1 MVWSCIMQ
9 ITFLLGNGFDI
20 QCGLKTSYIDFYKY
34 ILKKKYSINL
44 TKEIDKELALK
55 IDNIIYSEIY
65 KSKDNIENWAD
76 LELQL
81 GVFTKRLKKRLN
93 EPDQDV
99 QKIANKFLNDFEIL
113 REDLNEY
120 LKYIQIQDEIEISED
135 FSDILSTTMDKFFEG
150 VFSREYDELNYILKE
165 NRNSAFIYNFISFN
179 YTNSL
184 QEIIQSCGEISK
196 RNIFNGSGLNQFINK
211 KIINVHGL
219 IDNLLT
225 LGLNDETQL
234 ATDFF
239 DMSDLNDLIKPK
251 LLEINREYMRRDA
264 EIIIDNSDIIVIFGM
279 SIGSTDK
286 HWWEKIANVLINSKN
301 KKLIIHLYDEKPSLL
316 SPRIARKRRES
327 KENEFLSQLNN
338 LDLSDEQKV
347 QLRKQIY
354 IVTNSEYI
362 LNVDLR
368 KYLNQDKNES
378 TNVIGLET
386 KGNSKAV

>member
-1 MVWSCIMQ
+1 ME

-34 ILKKKYSINL
+34 ILEKKYSIDL
-44 TKEIDKELALK
+44 TKEMDKESISE

-65 KSKDNIENWAD
+65 KSKDKIENWAD
-76 LELQL
+76 LEFQL

-93 EPDQDV
+93 ELDQDV
-99 QKIANKFLNDFEIL
+99 QKIANKFLIDFEIL
-113 REDLNEY
+113 LEDLNDY
-120 LKYIQIQDEIEISED
+120 LKSIQIQDDVKIKED
-135 FSDILSTTMDKFFEG
+135 FSDVLYTTMNDFFYG
-150 VFSREYDELNYILKE
+150 VLQRENDELNNILVD
-165 NRNSAFIYNFISFN
+165 NYSSHFNYRCISFN
-179 YTNSL
+179 YTNTL
-184 QEIIQSCGEISK
+184 KKVIQSCSEVSMPN
-196 RNIFNGSGLNQFINK
+196 RLNNSSHSHIFDK
-211 KIINVHGL
+211 EIINVHGV
-219 IDNLLT
+219 IDRFLT

-251 LLEINREYMRRDA
+251 SLENNREYMRRDA
-264 EIIIDNSDIIVIFGM
+264 ENLIDNSDIIVIFGM

-286 HWWEKIANVLINSKN
+286 HWWEKIAYSLMNSKN
-301 KKLIIHLYDEKPSLL
+301 KKLIIHLYEKTPSFL
-316 SPRIARKRRES
+316 SPRKARIRRES
-327 KENEFLSQLNN
+327 KENEFLWHLEN
-338 LDLSDEQKV
+338 LGLSDEQKA

>member
-1 MVWSCIMQ
+1 ME

-20 QCGLKTSYIDFYKY
+20 QCGLKTSYIDFYNY
-34 ILKKKYSINL
+34 ILKKKYSIDLKKANV
-44 TKEIDKELALK
+44 KELALK

-99 QKIANKFLNDFEIL
+99 QKIANRFLDDFEIL
-113 REDLNEY
+113 LEDLNDY
-120 LKYIQIQDEIEISED
+120 LKSIQIQDDVKIKED
-135 FSDILSTTMDKFFEG
+135 FSDVLYTTMNDFFHG
-150 VFSREYDELNYILKE
+150 VLQKENDELNNILVD
-165 NRNSAFIYNFISFN
+165 NYSSHFNYRCISFN
-179 YTNSL
+179 YTNTL
-184 QEIIQSCGEISK
+184 KKVIQSCSK
-196 RNIFNGSGLNQFINK
+196 VSMPNRLNNSSHIHIFDK
-211 KIINVHGL
+211 EIINVHGV
-219 IDNLLT
+219 IDRFLT

-251 LLEINREYMRRDA
+251 SLEINREYMRRDA
-264 EIIIDNSDIIVIFGM
+264 ENLIDKSDIIVIFGM
-279 SIGSTDK
+279 SIGATDK
-286 HWWEKIANVLINSKN
+286 HWWEKIAYSLMNSKN
-301 KKLIIHLYDEKPSLL
+301 KKLIIHLYEKTPSFL

-327 KENEFLSQLNN
+327 KENEFLFQLNN
-338 LDLSDEQKV
+338 LDLSDEQIA

-368 KYLNQDKNES
+368 QYLNLDKNES
-378 TNVIGLET
+378 TNVVGLET

>member
-1 MVWSCIMQ
+1 ME

-20 QCGLKTSYIDFYKY
+20 QCGLKTSYLDFYKY
-34 ILKKKYSINL
+34 ILKKKYSIDL

-93 EPDQDV
+93 ELDQDV
-99 QKIANKFLNDFEIL
+99 QKIANKFLIDFEIL
-113 REDLNEY
+113 LEDLNDY
-120 LKYIQIQDEIEISED
+120 LKSIQIQDDVKIKED
-135 FSDILSTTMDKFFEG
+135 FSDVLYTTMNDFFYG
-150 VFSREYDELNYILKE
+150 VLQRENDELNNILVD
-165 NRNSAFIYNFISFN
+165 NYSSHFNYRCISFN
-179 YTNSL
+179 YTNTL
-184 QEIIQSCGEISK
+184 KKVIQSCSEVSMPN
-196 RNIFNGSGLNQFINK
+196 RLNNSSHSHIFDK
-211 KIINVHGL
+211 EIINVHGV
-219 IDNLLT
+219 IGRYLT

-251 LLEINREYMRRDA
+251 SLENNREYMRRDA
-264 EIIIDNSDIIVIFGM
+264 ENLIDNSDIIVIFGM

-286 HWWEKIANVLINSKN
+286 HWWEKIAYSLMNSKN
-301 KKLIIHLYDEKPSLL
+301 KKLIIHLYEKTPSFL
-316 SPRIARKRRES
+316 SPRKARIRRES
-327 KENEFLSQLNN
+327 KENDFLSHLDN
-338 LDLSDEQKV
+338 LDLSDEQKA

>member
-1 MVWSCIMQ
+1 ME

-20 QCGLKTSYIDFYKY
+20 QCGLKTSYIDFYNY
-34 ILKKKYSINL
+34 ILKKKYSIDLKKANV
-44 TKEIDKELALK
+44 KELALK

-99 QKIANKFLNDFEIL
+99 QKIANRFLDDFEIL
-113 REDLNEY
+113 LEDLNDY
-120 LKYIQIQDEIEISED
+120 LKSIQIQDDVKIKED
-135 FSDILSTTMDKFFEG
+135 FSDVLYTTMNDFFHG
-150 VFSREYDELNYILKE
+150 VLQKENDELNNILVD
-165 NRNSAFIYNFISFN
+165 NYSSHFNYRCISFN
-179 YTNSL
+179 YTNTL
-184 QEIIQSCGEISK
+184 KKVIQSCSK
-196 RNIFNGSGLNQFINK
+196 VSMPNRLNNSSHIHIFDK
-211 KIINVHGL
+211 EIINVHGV
-219 IDNLLT
+219 IDRFLT

-251 LLEINREYMRRDA
+251 SLEINREYMRRDA
-264 EIIIDNSDIIVIFGM
+264 ENLIDKSDIIVIFGM
-279 SIGSTDK
+279 SIGATDK
-286 HWWEKIANVLINSKN
+286 HWWEKIAYSLMNSKN
-301 KKLIIHLYDEKPSLL
+301 KKLIIHLYEKTPSFL

-327 KENEFLSQLNN
+327 KENEFLFQLNN
-338 LDLSDEQKV
+338 LDLSDEQIA

-368 KYLNQDKNES
+368 QYLNLDKNES

>member
-1 MVWSCIMQ
+1 ME

-34 ILKKKYSINL
+34 ILEKKYSIDL
-44 TKEIDKELALK
+44 TKEMDKESISE

-65 KSKDNIENWAD
+65 KSRDKIETWAD
-76 LELQL
+76 LEFQL
-81 GVFTKRLKKRLN
+81 GVFTKQLKEKN
-93 EPDQDV
+93 QDV
-99 QKIANKFLNDFEIL
+99 QESANRFLDDFEIL
-113 REDLNEY
+113 KVDLNEY
-120 LKYIQIQDEIEISED
+120 LKYIQIQDDVEISED
-135 FSDILSTTMDKFFEG
+135 FSNILFTTMDKFFENL
-150 VFSREYDELNYILKE
+150 FSREYDEVNDMLKA
-165 NRNSAFIYNFISFN
+165 NSSSHFQYNFISFN

-184 QEIIQSCGEISK
+184 EKIIQNCSDLSK
-196 RNIFNGSGLNQFINK
+196 NNSFNGSSASQIVYK
-211 KIINVHGL
+211 KIINVHGV
-219 IDNLLT
+219 IDKLLT

-234 ATDFF
+234 TSDFF
-239 DMSDLNDLIKPK
+239 DIDELNDLIKPK
-251 LLEINREYMRRDA
+251 SLEYNREYMRRDA

-301 KKLIIHLYDEKPSLL
+301 KKLIIHSYDEKPSLL
-316 SPRIARKRRES
+316 SSRMVRIRRES
-327 KENEFLSQLNN
+327 KENDFLSQLNN
-338 LDLSDEQKV
+338 LDLSDEQKA

>member
-1 MVWSCIMQ
+1 MQ

-65 KSKDNIENWAD
+65 KSRDKIETWAD
-76 LELQL
+76 LEFQL
-81 GVFTKRLKKRLN
+81 GVFTKQLKEKN
-93 EPDQDV
+93 QDV
-99 QKIANKFLNDFEIL
+99 QESANRFLDDFEIL
-113 REDLNEY
+113 KVDLNEY
-120 LKYIQIQDEIEISED
+120 LKYIQIQDDVEISED
-135 FSDILSTTMDKFFEG
+135 FSNILFTTMDKFFENL
-150 VFSREYDELNYILKE
+150 FSREYDEVNDMLKA
-165 NRNSAFIYNFISFN
+165 NSSSHFQYNFISFN

-184 QEIIQSCGEISK
+184 EKIIQSCGEISK

-211 KIINVHGL
+211 KIINVHGV
-219 IDNLLT
+219 IDKLLT

-234 ATDFF
+234 TSDFF
-239 DMSDLNDLIKPK
+239 DIDELNDLIKPK
-251 LLEINREYMRRDA
+251 SLEYNREYMRRDA

-286 HWWEKIANVLINSKN
+286 HWWEKIANILINSKN

-316 SPRIARKRRES
+316 SSRMVRIRRES
-327 KENEFLSQLNN
+327 KENDFLSQLNN
-338 LDLSDEQKV
+338 LDLSDEQKA

>member
-1 MVWSCIMQ
+1 ME

-34 ILKKKYSINL
+34 ILEKKYSIDL
-44 TKEIDKELALK
+44 TKEMDKESISE

-65 KSKDNIENWAD
+65 KSRDKIETWAD
-76 LELQL
+76 LEFQL
-81 GVFTKRLKKRLN
+81 GVFTKQLKEKN
-93 EPDQDV
+93 QDV
-99 QKIANKFLNDFEIL
+99 QESANRFLDDFEIL
-113 REDLNEY
+113 KVDLNEY
-120 LKYIQIQDEIEISED
+120 LKYIQIQDDVEISED
-135 FSDILSTTMDKFFEG
+135 FSNILFTTMDKFFENL
-150 VFSREYDELNYILKE
+150 FSREYDEVNDMLKA
-165 NRNSAFIYNFISFN
+165 NSSSHFQYNFISFN

-184 QEIIQSCGEISK
+184 EKIIQSCGEISK

-211 KIINVHGL
+211 KIINVHGV
-219 IDNLLT
+219 IDKLLT

-234 ATDFF
+234 TSDFF
-239 DMSDLNDLIKPK
+239 DIDELNDLIKPK
-251 LLEINREYMRRDA
+251 SLEYNREYMRRDA

-286 HWWEKIANVLINSKN
+286 HWWEKIANILINSKN

-316 SPRIARKRRES
+316 SSRMVRIRRES
-327 KENEFLSQLNN
+327 KENDFLSQLNN
-338 LDLSDEQKV
+338 LDLSDEQKA

-368 KYLNQDKNES
+368 KYFNTNKSDNVNEEMGS
-378 TNVIGLET
+378 TE
-386 KGNSKAV
+386 KGVKE